1 MSLYRA
7 ILEEDEVNGVIDTTS
22 DGAPELKEIEDV
34 VANFDA
40 NEYEQTE
47 AQDADF
53 GSSDDPAE
61 GEALLDETMII
72 IGEAQMWDN
81 QIMQAIGIREVN
93 ALYEGK
99 NTDML
104 YEGVDDIK
112 AFFKKIK
119 DWVVSFFKKVWQVM
133 KRYFANLSACVRTNS
148 SFLKKYGSKLDD
160 GAKAYWDGTHK
171 MELKGYPWTKMKSS
185 IDSVSSKENSI
196 IKAIVDA
203 QKETVKQLR
212 SDDSSVAVGA
222 YKDSTAD
229 TVAKEVDALR
239 GMTVEENMVESGD
252 YREKLMTY
260 FRGAEEKS
268 DYHMTGKEIRDA
280 LDTNTKKAVKKAKEN
295 LNKSKTEMKQ
305 QITALNN
312 MEKTLQ
318 SKENNSKEKDSGR
331 SDKLKAVINYKNLMQ
346 GILTMMQV
354 YRSAFLT
361 GCRQYINQ
369 ARIYGNAY
377 IAAYNKG
384 DKKYK
389 GFQSESAGFLSNVE
403 LV

>member
-7 ILEEDEVNGVIDTTS
+7 ILEEDEVNGVIDTTG

-119 DWVVSFFKKVWQVM
+119 DWVVSFFKKVWQVL
-133 KRYFANLSACVRTNS
+133 KRYFANLSACVKTNNA
-148 SFLKKYGSKLDD
+148 FLKKYGSKLDE

-171 MELKGYPWTKMKSS
+171 MELKGYPWTKMKGS
-185 IDSVSSKENSI
+185 IDSLASVENSPANKLTKMSKEVISA
-196 IKAIVDA
+196 IK
-203 QKETVKQLR
+203 
-212 SDDSSVAVGA
+212 SDNEEVISAVAADS
-222 YKDSTAD
+222 AD
-229 TVAKEVDALR
+229 TISSDMDKLR
-239 GMTVEENMVESGD
+239 GEVCGGGSVSASD
-252 YREKLMTY
+252 FREKLMQF

-268 DYHMTGKEIRDA
+268 DYHMTGAEIKAA
-280 LDTNTKKAVKKAKEN
+280 LDTNTKKAIKKAKEN

-305 QITALNN
+305 QITVLNT
-312 MEKTLQ
+312 MEKSLQ
-318 SKENNSKEKDSGR
+318 AKENKAKERD
-331 SDKLKAVINYKNLMQ
+331 DKVSTKMKCVVNYKSVLQQCLSM
-346 GILTMMQV
+346 IQV
-354 YRSAFLT
+354 VRSAFLT
-361 GCRQYINQ
+361 ACRQYINQ
-369 ARIYGNAY
+369 ARMYGNAY
-377 IAAYNKG
+377 VMALNKS